1 MTKLN
6 LFKKYILKECR
17 LIILP
22 VIAMIASIGVDS
34 AYPYLQ
40 KISYLQKIFIDEVI
54 TGNTEKYVVAILTS
68 FVILAAV
75 QGVFGYI
82 KEYQFDKFAVT
93 ICRQLRRDLY
103 SKFQSFEFAFFDN
116 NNTGELLSRIIEDV
130 DVVWDTL
137 AFGMRLIIEAGIL
150 FVSCV
155 SIMCTINVKLT
166 MLCVIILLPVA
177 FIAKKMDKK
186 FWDVYS
192 QISDMTA
199 EINSTVQQDVSGIR
213 LVKAFAREKY
223 EISKF
228 LKTNNKFYD
237 LNIEQA
243 KILGVYGP
251 IIEFLTN
258 CAPILI
264 IVYGGYLCI
273 NNELTLGSLV
283 AFTSY
288 IFSLSWCV
296 RNLGSFINMLS
307 QNKASMGKITKIL
320 NRKLKIASKENAY
333 NPKHVKGDIEFR
345 NVSFSYNDEEI
356 LHNINLKI
364 KSGSK
369 VAIMGTT
376 GAGKSTLLSLIGR
389 YYDVS
394 KGEILV
400 DNVNVKD
407 WNLDTLR
414 ANMSIVF
421 QDTFLFSDTIRNNID
436 FGSGVEESSLI
447 NAVKDSEAYSF
458 IKEMPDEFETI
469 IGERGVGLS
478 GGQKQR
484 LAIARAII
492 RKSPIVILDDATS
505 ALDMETEYKV
515 LSNLRNGKKKST
527 NFIIA
532 HRISAVKDA
541 DLILFMKNGEIVE
554 QGTHNSLIKL
564 RRNYYNI
571 YTHQFQDF
579 ETLELEAN

>member
-34 AYPYLQ
+34 AYP
-40 KISYLQKIFIDEVI
+40 YLQKIFIDEVI

-296 RNLGSFINMLS
+296 KNLGSFINMLS

-345 NVSFSYNDEEI
+345 NVSFSYGDEEI

-414 ANMSIVF
+414 ANMSVVF

>member
-34 AYPYLQ
+34 AYP
-40 KISYLQKIFIDEVI
+40 YLQKIFIDEVI

-376 GAGKSTLLSLIGR
+376 GAGKTTITSLISRFYDPTFGTVKIDGINIKEVDLESLRSQMGIMLQDSFLFSSTIKENVKYGKLDATDEEVINACKAVNAHEFIEKLDKGYDTEVNERGSRLSLGQRQLIAFAR
-389 YYDVS
+389 ALISNPRILILDEATANIDTET
-394 KGEILV
+394 EILV
-400 DNVNVKD
+400 QEGIK
-407 WNLDTLR
+407 TLMKGR
-414 ANMSIVF
+414 TSIV
-421 QDTFLFSDTIRNNID
+421 
-436 FGSGVEESSLI
+436 
-447 NAVKDSEAYSF
+447 
-458 IKEMPDEFETI
+458 
-469 IGERGVGLS
+469 
-478 GGQKQR
+478 
-484 LAIARAII
+484 
-492 RKSPIVILDDATS
+492 
-505 ALDMETEYKV
+505 
-515 LSNLRNGKKKST
+515 
-527 NFIIA
+527 IA
-532 HRISAVKDA
+532 HRLSTIRDCDKIFVLSKGKIVEAGTHEELLSKHGYYYNLYCAQYRFLQKDA
-541 DLILFMKNGEIVE
+541 
-554 QGTHNSLIKL
+554 
-564 RRNYYNI
+564 
-571 YTHQFQDF
+571 
-579 ETLELEAN
+579 

>member
-40 KISYLQKIFIDEVI
+40 KIFIDEVI

-68 FVILAAV
+68 FVVLAAV

-150 FVSCV
+150 FV
-155 SIMCTINVKLT
+155 
-166 MLCVIILLPVA
+166 LCVIILLPVA

-376 GAGKSTLLSLIGR
+376 GAGKTTITSLISRFYDPTFGTVKIDGINIKEVDLESLRSQMGIMLQDSFLFSSTIKENVKYGKLDATDEEVINACKAVNAHEFIEKLDKGYDTEVNERGSRLSLGQRQLIAFAR
-389 YYDVS
+389 ALISNPRILILDEATANIDTET
-394 KGEILV
+394 EILV
-400 DNVNVKD
+400 QEGIK
-407 WNLDTLR
+407 TLMKGR
-414 ANMSIVF
+414 TSIV
-421 QDTFLFSDTIRNNID
+421 
-436 FGSGVEESSLI
+436 
-447 NAVKDSEAYSF
+447 
-458 IKEMPDEFETI
+458 
-469 IGERGVGLS
+469 
-478 GGQKQR
+478 
-484 LAIARAII
+484 
-492 RKSPIVILDDATS
+492 
-505 ALDMETEYKV
+505 
-515 LSNLRNGKKKST
+515 
-527 NFIIA
+527 IA
-532 HRISAVKDA
+532 HRLSTIRDCDKIFVLSKGKIVESGTHEELLSKHGYYYNLYCAQYRFLQKDA
-541 DLILFMKNGEIVE
+541 
-554 QGTHNSLIKL
+554 
-564 RRNYYNI
+564 
-571 YTHQFQDF
+571 
-579 ETLELEAN
+579 

>member
-1 MTKLN
+1 MN

-22 VIAMIASIGVDS
+22 VFAMIASIGVDS
-34 AYPYLQ
+34 AYP
-40 KISYLQKIFIDEVI
+40 YLQKIFIDEVI

-273 NNELTLGSLV
+273 NDELTLGSLV

-296 RNLGSFINMLS
+296 KNLGSFINMLS

-345 NVSFSYNDEEI
+345 NVSFSYGDEEI

-414 ANMSIVF
+414 ANMSVVF

-527 NFIIA
+527 SFIIA

>member
-1 MTKLN
+1 MN
-6 LFKKYILKECR
+6 LFKKYILKEFR
-17 LIILP
+17 LIVLP
-22 VIAMIASIGVDS
+22 VIAMMVSIGVDS

-40 KISYLQKIFIDEVI
+40 KIFVDEIILGNARDYIVI
-54 TGNTEKYVVAILTS
+54 ILAS
-68 FVILAAV
+68 FAVLAAV
-75 QGVFGYI
+75 QGGFGYI
-82 KEYQFDKFAVT
+82 KEYLFDKFAVT
-93 ICRQLRRDLY
+93 VCRQIRRDLY
-103 SKFQSFEFAFFDN
+103 SKFQSFEFSFFDN
-116 NNTGELLSRIIEDV
+116 NNTGELLSRMIEDV
-130 DVVWDTL
+130 DIVWDTL
-137 AFGMRLIIEAGIL
+137 AFGMRLVIEAVIL
-150 FVSCV
+150 FISCV
-155 SIMCTINVKLT
+155 AIMSTINISLT
-166 MLCVIILLPVA
+166 ILCVIVLLPVA
-177 FIAKKMDKK
+177 VIAKKMDEK
-186 FWDVYS
+186 FWGVYS

-223 EISKF
+223 EVSKF

-237 LNIEQA
+237 LNVEQA
-243 KILGVYGP
+243 KILGLYGP
-251 IIEFLTN
+251 VIEFLTN
-258 CAPILI
+258 CVPILI

-273 NNELTLGSLV
+273 NNEITLGSLV

-296 RNLGSFINMLS
+296 RNLGGLINMLS
-307 QNKASMGKITKIL
+307 QNKASMGKISRIL
-320 NRKLKIASKENAY
+320 NRKSKIVSRENAY
-333 NPKHVKGDIEFR
+333 NPKSVRGDIEFR
-345 NVSFSYNDEEI
+345 NVSFSYNNEEI

-376 GAGKSTLLSLIGR
+376 GAGKSTLISLIGR
-389 YYDVS
+389 YYDVT
-394 KGEILV
+394 KGEVLV

-407 WNLDTLR
+407 WNLETLR
-414 ANMSIVF
+414 ANMSVVF
-421 QDTFLFSDTIRNNID
+421 QDTFLFSDTIKNNID
-436 FGSGVEESSLI
+436 FGNNSSESALI

-458 IKEMPDEFETI
+458 IEEMPDKFETI

-492 RKSPIVILDDATS
+492 RKTPIVILDDSTS
-505 ALDMETEYKV
+505 ALDMETEFKV
-515 LSNLRNGKKKST
+515 LSNLRKGKRKST

-554 QGTHNSLIKL
+554 KGTHDSLIDL
-564 RRNYYNI
+564 RQNYYNI
-571 YTHQFQDF
+571 YSHQFQDY

>member
-1 MTKLN
+1 MN

-34 AYPYLQ
+34 AYP
-40 KISYLQKIFIDEVI
+40 YLQKIFIDEVI

-228 LKTNNKFYD
+228 LKTNNKFYN

-296 RNLGSFINMLS
+296 KNLGSYINMLS

-320 NRKLKIASKENAY
+320 NRKLKIASKDNSY

-376 GAGKSTLLSLIGR
+376 GAGKTTITSLISRFYDPTFGTVKIDGINIKEVDLESLRSQMGIMLQDSFLFSSTIKENVKYGKLDATDEEVINACKAVNAHEFIEKLDKGYDTEVNERGSRLSLGQRQLIAFAR
-389 YYDVS
+389 ALISNPRILILDEATANIDTET
-394 KGEILV
+394 EILV
-400 DNVNVKD
+400 QEGIK
-407 WNLDTLR
+407 TLMKGR
-414 ANMSIVF
+414 TSIV
-421 QDTFLFSDTIRNNID
+421 
-436 FGSGVEESSLI
+436 
-447 NAVKDSEAYSF
+447 
-458 IKEMPDEFETI
+458 
-469 IGERGVGLS
+469 
-478 GGQKQR
+478 
-484 LAIARAII
+484 
-492 RKSPIVILDDATS
+492 
-505 ALDMETEYKV
+505 
-515 LSNLRNGKKKST
+515 
-527 NFIIA
+527 IA
-532 HRISAVKDA
+532 HRLSTIRDCDKIFVLSKGKIVESGTHEELLSKHGYYYNLYCAQYRFLQKDA
-541 DLILFMKNGEIVE
+541 
-554 QGTHNSLIKL
+554 
-564 RRNYYNI
+564 
-571 YTHQFQDF
+571 
-579 ETLELEAN
+579 

>member
-1 MTKLN
+1 MN

-34 AYPYLQ
+34 AYP
-40 KISYLQKIFIDEVI
+40 YLQKIFIDEVI

>member
-34 AYPYLQ
+34 AYP
-40 KISYLQKIFIDEVI
+40 YLQKIFIDEVI

-166 MLCVIILLPVA
+166 MLCVIVLLPVA

-228 LKTNNKFYD
+228 LKTNNKFYN

-273 NNELTLGSLV
+273 NDELTLGSLV

-376 GAGKSTLLSLIGR
+376 GAGKTTITSLISR
-389 YYDVS
+389 FYDPTFGTV
-394 KGEILV
+394 KIDGINIKEV
-400 DNVNVKD
+400 D
-407 WNLDTLR
+407 LESLR
-414 ANMSIVF
+414 SQMGIML
-421 QDTFLFSDTIRNNID
+421 QDSFLFSSTIKENVKYGKLD
-436 FGSGVEESSLI
+436 ATDEEVI
-447 NAVKDSEAYSF
+447 NACKAVNAHEF
-458 IKEMPDEFETI
+458 IEKLDKGYDTEVN
-469 IGERGVGLS
+469 ERGSRLS
-478 GGQKQR
+478 LG
-484 LAIARAII
+484 
-492 RKSPIVILDDATS
+492 
-505 ALDMETEYKV
+505 
-515 LSNLRNGKKKST
+515 
-527 NFIIA
+527 
-532 HRISAVKDA
+532 
-541 DLILFMKNGEIVE
+541 
-554 QGTHNSLIKL
+554 
-564 RRNYYNI
+564 
-571 YTHQFQDF
+571 
-579 ETLELEAN
+579 

>member
-40 KISYLQKIFIDEVI
+40 KIFIDEVI

-68 FVILAAV
+68 FVVLAAV

-296 RNLGSFINMLS
+296 KNLGSFINMLS

-345 NVSFSYNDEEI
+345 NVSFSYGDEEI

-414 ANMSIVF
+414 ANMSVVF

-527 NFIIA
+527 SFIIA

>member
-34 AYPYLQ
+34 AYP
-40 KISYLQKIFIDEVI
+40 YLQKIFIDEVI

-273 NNELTLGSLV
+273 NDELTLGSLV

-345 NVSFSYNDEEI
+345 NVSFSYGDEEI

-376 GAGKSTLLSLIGR
+376 CAGKSTLLSLIGR

-436 FGSGVEESSLI
+436 FGSGVEEASLI

-527 NFIIA
+527 SFIIA